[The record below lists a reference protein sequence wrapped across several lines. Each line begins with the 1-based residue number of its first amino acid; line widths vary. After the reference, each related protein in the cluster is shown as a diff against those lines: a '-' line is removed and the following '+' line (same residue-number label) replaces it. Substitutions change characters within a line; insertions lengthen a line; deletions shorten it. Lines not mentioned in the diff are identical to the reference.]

1 MRTMGEV
8 DVQVSVLGSVG
19 VRVDGADVEVGTRLR
34 RLLAA
39 LVVSNGS
46 VVSNDRLV
54 EIVWAGRPP
63 DGAEKTLRSYLS
75 RLRRALG
82 SDEGR
87 IVFREPGYV
96 IELSSD
102 ELDSAVFE
110 DELDRGL
117 QQMRAADADTARRL
131 LESAV
136 GRWHGPAYAG
146 FADEEWA
153 RPESVRL
160 QERLV
165 EAREALIDARLAA
178 GLHDEATAEAQAL
191 CESEPLRERPRLLL
205 MRAMYASGRQ
215 AEALR
220 VAASY
225 RRLLVEETGLDPGE
239 ELVELERRIA
249 RGDPSLT
256 GATTALRG
264 YELGERIGEGAFAVV
279 HRAVQ
284 PGVERDVAIKIIR
297 AELADRPDFIRRF
310 EFEARTVARIE
321 HPNVVPLIDF
331 WREPGAAYLVMRLLP
346 GGSVEQALRTHG
358 PYSREQT
365 ARLLVDVGGAL
376 EAAHRAGVVHRDVR
390 PGNLLLDSEGTTY
403 LADFGIALPT
413 AAIDDLP
420 TRSPAYAAPEVL
432 RGEPAGAA
440 ADVLSLG
447 VTTFEVLTGRLP
459 FADSLDRATII
470 RHQLA
475 DPLPPVRATRTDLP
489 PEVDDV
495 LARATA
501 KAPSDRYSTVA
512 SFVDDMRAVLDRNG
526 PETRAAAI
534 GWDRPVRNPYIG
546 LHAFDEEDA
555 HLFHGR
561 EKLVTELVDAL
572 AQRAM
577 VTVVGPSGSGKSS
590 VVRAGV
596 LPAIRRGAIPGSE
609 SWFVATMVPGADPI
623 DALETALLRVA
634 VNPPATLRE
643 QLAEP
648 GGLLRAVRRVLPD
661 ERTCLLLL
669 VDQFEELFTQARDPA
684 ERDRFLAELAHAA
697 VEPMSP
703 LRVIATL
710 RADHYDAPL
719 RQASIAELVTRTT
732 VTVRPMAPDE
742 LDRAIR
748 LPAASVGVG
757 VEPALA
763 SELVA
768 GLDARSSA
776 LPLLQFSLT
785 ELFDRRVSNTMLLAT
800 HRELGGLTGALAARA
815 DRILAAGGP
824 DDEAEAR
831 RIFGRLVTF
840 GEGSDDTRRRA
851 LRSEFG
857 DRERTAWLIDAFVTA
872 RLLSADRDPT
882 TREPTIEVAH
892 EALLRD
898 WPRLRSWLA
907 EDRELRRSV
916 GAIGAAATVWDRGGR
931 QLSDLYR
938 GGRLDSALR
947 IGDTS
952 PDWLRPLDREFLA
965 ASRDQADA
973 DRSLEQRRL
982 RRLRRLVVGTA
993 VALVVA
999 LIAGGL
1005 ALTQQRRA
1013 DREARA
1019 AELRELVARSA
1030 AAATERP
1037 EQAVLLA
1044 LEASRRDPGPI
1055 TTRALLD
1062 AVANGGFGGQVEAV
1076 ERLEDVNCYE
1086 DVAQQ
1091 RRLSDDGRWEFGV
1104 VGSDALRKDLVSGEV
1119 IRRSAVPVPCAGWW
1133 EDVET
1138 GRRWANSPS
1147 LSEHWVGSDS
1157 GGWTR
1162 VETQRSG
1169 GYLVADVVDDRLLFA
1184 QSRSIEFGPVPY
1196 VDVVVAD
1203 ASSLEPVAPAVPEL
1217 TFDLAVDPVPTSA
1230 SSRSAGLFAV
1240 GADMADG
1247 SGLLV
1252 VLEAA
1257 TGTELFRVER
1267 PGRVTALSF
1276 GADGTILLA
1285 GAADGTVATIDLGSE
1300 EVLDVVAMNE
1310 PLEVIALG
1318 VRFGGTV
1325 VAVGRRSIELF
1336 DRDGARRGAPIG
1348 IPLASQARVRP
1359 DGAVVIVPEADPD
1372 TLLVVEPN
1380 GGAFVERGWDVAS
1393 DAIVGFG
1400 AGRAVA
1406 VAPSGAAELVEL
1418 DSGRRD
1424 GVEFISPAGE
1434 RFDVLAV
1441 QPEADGYLAW
1451 DDGRMVGRWRDGS
1464 LVEQLD
1470 LWSGGA
1476 PVSQTRDGID
1486 VRGPTIGGQKSPPL
1500 GGGFAGQGAVAVYE
1514 GSFAR
1519 AIYAFD
1525 PTPGNLAMTWAN
1537 EPAPFTTV
1545 AVAPTPG
1552 GGLHVLLDDGALRTY
1567 DRAGNRTSEIE
1578 TGLADASVASA
1589 DPSTGLVA
1597 FGGENG
1603 AVVVDPAT
1611 ESVLRVT
1618 DVGAVTSLGFAR
1630 DGTVLVVV
1638 EVDGTVRLWDTVRAA
1653 LIGTLWTGNGTASP
1667 SPTWYDESNDTVW
1680 VATSSKILEF
1690 SLDPARWVER
1700 ACELVA
1706 RDLTPDEWERL
1717 VPGDAPQRPACD

>member
-19 VRVDGADVEVGTRLR
+19 VRVDGADVDVGTRLR

-54 EIVWAGRPP
+54 EIVWAGQPP
-63 DGAEKTLRSYLS
+63 DGAEKTLRSYMS

-96 IELSSD
+96 IELSGD

-110 DELDRGL
+110 DELDRAL
-117 QQMRAADADTARRL
+117 QQLRAADAEQARRL
-131 LESAV
+131 LETAV
-136 GRWHGPAYAG
+136 GRWRGPAYAG

-153 RPESVRL
+153 LSESVRL

-165 EAREALIDARLAA
+165 EAREALIEAWLAS
-178 GLHDEATAEAQAL
+178 GFHNEATAEAQAL
-191 CESEPLRERPRLLL
+191 SESEPFRERPRVLL
-205 MRAMYASGRQ
+205 MRAMYASSRQ

-239 ELVELERRIA
+239 DIVELERRIA
-249 RGDPSLT
+249 RSDPSLA
-256 GATTALRG
+256 GATRAVRG
-264 YELGERIGEGAFAVV
+264 YEIGERIGEGAFAVV

-321 HPNVVPLIDF
+321 HPNVVPLFDF

-358 PYSREQT
+358 SYSREQT
-365 ARLLVDVGGAL
+365 VRLLVDVGGAL

-489 PEVDDV
+489 PEVDAV

-501 KAPSDRYSTVA
+501 KAPGDRYSTVA
-512 SFVDDMRAVLDRNG
+512 SFVDDMRAVLVRNA
-526 PETRAAAI
+526 PETRVAGI

-609 SWFVATMVPGADPI
+609 SWFVATMVPGPDPI

-634 VNPPATLRE
+634 VHPPATLRE

-661 ERTCLLLL
+661 ERTRLLLV
-669 VDQFEELFTQARDPA
+669 VDQFEELFTQARDPD
-684 ERDRFLAELAHAA
+684 ERDRFLTELAHAV

-748 LPAASVGVG
+748 LPAASVGVE

-857 DRERTAWLIDAFVTA
+857 DRERTAWLIDAFVNA
-872 RLLSADRDPT
+872 RLLATDRDPDDPGT
-882 TREPTIEVAH
+882 DDRGRARGTPARLAAAAVVARRGPRVA
-892 EALLRD
+892 ALGRRD
-898 WPRLRSWLA
+898 RRRSDGVGSRWPPAVGSLSRSPARLRL
-907 EDRELRRSV
+907 
-916 GAIGAAATVWDRGGR
+916 GGR
-931 QLSDLYR
+931 R
-938 GGRLDSALR
+938 GRPPVAASARPRVPRRIESPGRRGAQPR
-947 IGDTS
+947 AAEGQT
-952 PDWLRPLDREFLA
+952 PA
-965 ASRDQADA
+965 ASRRGNGSGAGHRA
-973 DRSLEQRRL
+973 DRRWPGVQPAAARRPRGSSGRSPG
-982 RRLRRLVVGTA
+982 RRGDGCHRRRRA
-993 VALVVA
+993 
-999 LIAGGL
+999 
-1005 ALTQQRRA
+1005 RRA
-1013 DREARA
+1013 DRPVRRVRGRPARA
-1019 AELRELVARSA
+1019 
-1030 AAATERP
+1030 
-1037 EQAVLLA
+1037 
-1044 LEASRRDPGPI
+1044 
-1055 TTRALLD
+1055 
-1062 AVANGGFGGQVEAV
+1062 
-1076 ERLEDVNCYE
+1076 
-1086 DVAQQ
+1086 
-1091 RRLSDDGRWEFGV
+1091 
-1104 VGSDALRKDLVSGEV
+1104 V
-1119 IRRSAVPVPCAGWW
+1119 I
-1133 EDVET
+1133 
-1138 GRRWANSPS
+1138 
-1147 LSEHWVGSDS
+1147 
-1157 GGWTR
+1157 
-1162 VETQRSG
+1162 
-1169 GYLVADVVDDRLLFA
+1169 
-1184 QSRSIEFGPVPY
+1184 
-1196 VDVVVAD
+1196 
-1203 ASSLEPVAPAVPEL
+1203 
-1217 TFDLAVDPVPTSA
+1217 
-1230 SSRSAGLFAV
+1230 AV
-1240 GADMADG
+1240 G
-1247 SGLLV
+1247 
-1252 VLEAA
+1252 
-1257 TGTELFRVER
+1257 T
-1267 PGRVTALSF
+1267 
-1276 GADGTILLA
+1276 
-1285 GAADGTVATIDLGSE
+1285 
-1300 EVLDVVAMNE
+1300 
-1310 PLEVIALG
+1310 
-1318 VRFGGTV
+1318 
-1325 VAVGRRSIELF
+1325 
-1336 DRDGARRGAPIG
+1336 
-1348 IPLASQARVRP
+1348 
-1359 DGAVVIVPEADPD
+1359 
-1372 TLLVVEPN
+1372 
-1380 GGAFVERGWDVAS
+1380 GGA
-1393 DAIVGFG
+1393 
-1400 AGRAVA
+1400 
-1406 VAPSGAAELVEL
+1406 
-1418 DSGRRD
+1418 
-1424 GVEFISPAGE
+1424 
-1434 RFDVLAV
+1434 
-1441 QPEADGYLAW
+1441 
-1451 DDGRMVGRWRDGS
+1451 
-1464 LVEQLD
+1464 
-1470 LWSGGA
+1470 
-1476 PVSQTRDGID
+1476 
-1486 VRGPTIGGQKSPPL
+1486 
-1500 GGGFAGQGAVAVYE
+1500 
-1514 GSFAR
+1514 
-1519 AIYAFD
+1519 
-1525 PTPGNLAMTWAN
+1525 
-1537 EPAPFTTV
+1537 
-1545 AVAPTPG
+1545 
-1552 GGLHVLLDDGALRTY
+1552 
-1567 DRAGNRTSEIE
+1567 
-1578 TGLADASVASA
+1578 SA
-1589 DPSTGLVA
+1589 
-1597 FGGENG
+1597 
-1603 AVVVDPAT
+1603 
-1611 ESVLRVT
+1611 
-1618 DVGAVTSLGFAR
+1618 
-1630 DGTVLVVV
+1630 
-1638 EVDGTVRLWDTVRAA
+1638 
-1653 LIGTLWTGNGTASP
+1653 
-1667 SPTWYDESNDTVW
+1667 
-1680 VATSSKILEF
+1680 
-1690 SLDPARWVER
+1690 
-1700 ACELVA
+1700 
-1706 RDLTPDEWERL
+1706 
-1717 VPGDAPQRPACD
+1717 

>member
-1 MRTMGEV
+1 M
-8 DVQVSVLGSVG
+8 QVCVLGSVA
-19 VRVDGADVEVGTRLR
+19 VRIDGVEVDLGPRQR

-39 LVVSNGS
+39 LAMSNGL
-46 VVSNDRLV
+46 VVSNDRLAD
-54 EIVWAGRPP
+54 IVWAGAPP
-63 DGAEKTLRSYLS
+63 DGAEKTLRSYMT
-75 RLRRALG
+75 RLRRTLG
-82 SDEGR
+82 SDDGR

-96 IELSSD
+96 IELTND
-102 ELDSAVFE
+102 ELDSASFD
-110 DELDRGL
+110 DELDRAL
-117 QQMRAADADTARRL
+117 RHLRTADVAAAHEL
-131 LESAV
+131 LETAV
-136 GRWHGPAYAG
+136 GRWRGPAYAG

-153 RPESVRL
+153 RPECVRL
-160 QERLV
+160 EERLV
-165 EAREALIDARLAA
+165 DAREALIEAKLAS
-178 GLHDEATAEAQAL
+178 GLHDEAAADAESLAQAA
-191 CESEPLRERPRLLL
+191 PLRGRPRELL
-205 MRAMYASGRQ
+205 MRAMYAGGRQ

-220 VAASY
+220 VYASF
-225 RRLLVEETGLDPGE
+225 RRHLIDETGLDPSE
-239 ELVELERRIA
+239 EITQLEHRIA
-249 RGDPSLT
+249 RGDPSLGT
-256 GATTALRG
+256 RVTPLRG

-284 PGVERDVAIKIIR
+284 PGIERDVAIKIIR
-297 AELADRPDFIRRF
+297 SELADRPDFIRRF

-321 HPNVVPLIDF
+321 HPNVVALYDF
-331 WREPGAAYLVMRLLP
+331 WREPGAAYLVMRLLL
-346 GGSVEQALRTHG
+346 GGTVEQAVWSRG
-358 PYSREQT
+358 PYSREET
-365 ARLLVDVGGAL
+365 MRLLDDVGGAL

-390 PGNLLLDSEGTTY
+390 PGNLLLDTEGTTY

-440 ADVLSLG
+440 GDVFGLG
-447 VTTFEVLTGRLP
+447 VTMFEVLAGRLP
-459 FADSLDRATII
+459 FADTLDR
-470 RHQLA
+470 RQLVRRQLS
-475 DPLPPVRATRTDLP
+475 DPLPSLRALRTDLP
-489 PEVDDV
+489 AGVDDV

-501 KAPSDRYSTVA
+501 KTPGERYPTIA
-512 SFVDDMRAVLDRNG
+512 AFVDDVRGVLDPASSG
-526 PETRAAAI
+526 TRTTPI
-534 GWDRPVRNPYIG
+534 TWHRPVRNPYFG
-546 LHAFDEEDA
+546 LHAFDEEDED
-555 HLFHGR
+555 FFFGR
-561 EKLVTELVDAL
+561 ESLVSELVGAL
-572 AQRAM
+572 ERQPM

-596 LPAIRRGAIPGSE
+596 LPAIRRGAIAGSDD
-609 SWFVATMVPGADPI
+609 WFVATMVPGTDPV
-623 DALETALLRVA
+623 DALEAALLRVA
-634 VNPPATLRE
+634 VNPPASLRE

-648 GGLLRAVRRVLPD
+648 GGLLRAIRRVLPD
-661 ERTCLLLL
+661 ERTRVLLV
-669 VDQFEELFTQARDPA
+669 VDQFEELFTQAGDGDD
-684 ERDRFLAELAHAA
+684 RDRFLVELAAA
-697 VEPMSP
+697 VTHAESP
-703 LRVIATL
+703 VRVIATL

-719 RQASIAELVTRTT
+719 RKASIAELVTRGT

-742 LDRAIR
+742 LERAIS
-748 LPAASVGVG
+748 LPATSVGVE

-768 GLDARSSA
+768 GLGARSSA

-857 DRERTAWLIDAFVTA
+857 DRERTARLIDAFVTA
-872 RLLSADRDPT
+872 RLLTADRDPT
-882 TREPTIEVAH
+882 TREPTVEVAH

-916 GAIGAAATVWDRGGR
+916 GAIGVAATVWDRGGR
-931 QLSDLYR
+931 QPSDLYR
-938 GGRLDSALR
+938 GGRLDSALQVA
-947 IGDTS
+947 GTN
-952 PDWLRPLDREFLA
+952 PEWLRPLDREFLD

-973 DRSLEQRRL
+973 DRSLEQRRV
-982 RRLRRLVVGTA
+982 RRLRRLVAGTA
-993 VALVVA
+993 IALVVA

-1019 AELRELVARSA
+1019 AEFRELVARSA

-1037 EQAVLLA
+1037 EQSLLLA
-1044 LEASRRDPGPI
+1044 LEAYRRDPGSI
-1055 TTRALLD
+1055 TTRAVLD
-1062 AVANGGFGGQVEAV
+1062 AVTNGGFGGQVEAV
-1076 ERLEDVNCYE
+1076 ERLEDVNCYDE
-1086 DVAQQ
+1086 AQR

-1119 IRRSAVPVPCAGWW
+1119 TRRSAAPVPCAGWW

-1147 LSEHWVGSDS
+1147 FSGHWVGSDS
-1157 GGWTR
+1157 GGWTEIER
-1162 VETQRSG
+1162 RRSG
-1169 GYLVADVVDDRLLFA
+1169 GYLVPNVVDDRLLFG
-1184 QSRSIEFGPVPY
+1184 QGQPIESGARPY
-1196 VDVVVAD
+1196 VDVVVVD
-1203 ASSLEPVAPAVPEL
+1203 ATSLEPVASAVPEL
-1217 TFDLAVDPVPTSA
+1217 TWDLSIDPEPVSA
-1230 SSRSAGLFAV
+1230 ASRSAGLFAV
-1240 GADMADG
+1240 GADVADG

-1252 VLEAA
+1252 ILEAA
-1257 TGTELFRVER
+1257 TGAERFRVER

-1285 GAADGTVATIDLGSE
+1285 GGADGTVATIDVASE
-1300 EVLDVVAMNE
+1300 EVLDVVAMDE
-1310 PLEVIALG
+1310 PLAVIAAG
-1318 VRFGGTV
+1318 FRSDDTV

-1336 DRDGARRGAPIG
+1336 DRDGARRGAPVG
-1348 IPLASQARVRP
+1348 IPLASEARVRP
-1359 DGAVVIVPEADPD
+1359 DGAVVLVPEDDPD

-1380 GGAFVERGWDVAS
+1380 GGAFVERGWEVPP

-1406 VAPSGAAELVEL
+1406 VAPSGSAESVEL

-1424 GVEFISPAGE
+1424 GVELVTPAGE
-1434 RFDVLAV
+1434 RFDVLGV
-1441 QPEADGYLAW
+1441 QPEAGGYLAW
-1451 DDGRMVGRWRDGS
+1451 DDGRTVGRWRDGR

-1470 LWSGGA
+1470 LWSGTV
-1476 PVSQTRDGID
+1476 PVSQTRNGVD
-1486 VRGPTIGGQKSPPL
+1486 VRGPALGDRESPPL

-1514 GSFAR
+1514 GPSAQ
-1519 AIYAFD
+1519 AIYTFD
-1525 PTPGNLAMTWAN
+1525 PTPDNLAMVRAN
-1537 EPAPFTTV
+1537 ETPPFTTV
-1545 AVAPTPG
+1545 AVAPVPG
-1552 GGLHVLLDDGALRTY
+1552 GGLHVLLDSGALRTY

-1578 TGLADASVASA
+1578 TGFADASVASA

-1597 FGGENG
+1597 LGGENG

-1611 ESVLRVT
+1611 KSVLRVT
-1618 DVGAVTSLGFAR
+1618 DIGAVTSLGLAR

-1638 EVDGTVRLWDTVRAA
+1638 EADGTVRLWDTVRAE
-1653 LIGTLWTGNGTASP
+1653 LVGTVWTGNGTASP
-1667 SPTWYDESNDTVW
+1667 SPPWYDESTDTVW

-1690 SLDPARWVER
+1690 PLDPARWVER
-1700 ACELVA
+1700 ACELVS
-1706 RDLTPDEWERL
+1706 RELTADEWDRL
-1717 VPGDAPQRPACD
+1717 VPGRTEQRSVCR